1 MKFFVVLLLCSSSFS
16 SRAGPLPSEDVDCDH
31 PEVFEAVDIALRKYN
46 GDKADGNQ
54 FALYMVTDAQRTAG
68 PGAQFFVK
76 YRIRE
81 TTCAIGEGKAWQDC
95 DYNTAVEAESGE
107 CTAEVYIDKTQ
118 KTSKVSQECRIRP
131 AHVCAGCKHPI
142 GSDSPDLLPIL
153 KLAVQNFNKRS
164 ERHFL
169 YALGEIIKATSQV
182 VAGINYEV
190 EYKIKETNCSKHEY
204 QDLHAECKPI
214 FGVLEGRCEAKAFVD
229 LSNTIASITEKC
241 MFPDPPVCAGCPVP
255 IPVDSPELEEVLKV
269 SMEKYNSES
278 NSDFYF
284 KIRSVFHATVQVVAG
299 KNYEIHFHIQKTN
312 CSKSEVKKLS
322 EDCEAEIGSMSL
334 QCTANIY
341 VVPWKQEIFPQVNCS
356 EMIPG
361 HPGYRNGFTP
371 FRSSMEHEIGPGQAN
386 EDAQGTGH
394 ARRVGHGHGHG
405 HQFKHRPGHKKGHE
419 IGCGHKKHHKEDK
432 HKDSKDKSSEESE
445 EKVPCQ
451 RESQLPSV
459 DEGLFQSDALTTP
472 AVTVGPRDD
481 SSTPDIPA
489 EPVSP
494 ATVEIT
500 TDTSLFDELPDLPE
514 SPVPKCPGKPWK
526 SVMQLTNPSE

>member
-1 MKFFVVLLLCSSSFS
+1 MKFFIVLLLCCSCFS
-16 SRAGPLPSEDVDCDH
+16 SRASPLPSEDVDCDH
-31 PEVFEAVDIALRKYN
+31 PEVFEAVNIALRKYN
-46 GDKADGNQ
+46 DDKTDGNQ
-54 FALYMVTDAQRTAG
+54 FALYMVMDAQRTAG

-81 TTCAIGEGKAWQDC
+81 STCAIGEGKAWQDC

-299 KNYEIHFHIQKTN
+299 KKYTISFDIQETN
-312 CSKSEVKKLS
+312 CSKSEVEKLN
-322 EDCEAEIGSMSL
+322 EDCEAEIGSIPL
-334 QCTANIY
+334 DCIANIY
-341 VVPWKQEIFPQVNCS
+341 VVPWKQEISAKVNCIEWLLS
-356 EMIPG
+356 W
-361 HPGYRNGFTP
+361 
-371 FRSSMEHEIGPGQAN
+371 
-386 EDAQGTGH
+386 
-394 ARRVGHGHGHG
+394 RRHW
-405 HQFKHRPGHKKGHE
+405 RE
-419 IGCGHKKHHKEDK
+419 
-432 HKDSKDKSSEESE
+432 KSQ
-445 EKVPCQ
+445 K
-451 RESQLPSV
+451 
-459 DEGLFQSDALTTP
+459 
-472 AVTVGPRDD
+472 PR
-481 SSTPDIPA
+481 
-489 EPVSP
+489 
-494 ATVEIT
+494 
-500 TDTSLFDELPDLPE
+500 
-514 SPVPKCPGKPWK
+514 
-526 SVMQLTNPSE
+526 